1 MAKTAWPCRRLILPC
16 GCPDQRPKQAPKV
29 LPRRAKCRNS
39 LPCNYLINKW
49 ESDDKPGSVMRL
61 PAPDRH
67 SSRGTVT
74 RTLKQPT
81 RKAMVGPTTF
91 PIWSCSKRGMPSM
104 PRHRGIWWALT
115 PPFHPYP
122 AARRGGLLSVA
133 LSEGRPSWVLP
144 SVLPCGA
151 RTFLP
156 GPCGPQR
163 RSVQLPPVVFA
174 PRHGLRCTPAGEKR
188 INRPG
193 SPASGARGL
202 LLP

>member
-1 MAKTAWPCRRLILPC
+1 MILPY
-16 GCPDQRPKQAPKV
+16 GCPDQQPEQAPRV
-29 LPRRAKCRNS
+29 LPLGAKCRNF

-122 AARRGGLLSVA
+122 AQGGAVCFLWRCPRVAPPGCYPAFCPVEPGLSSPGLAARSDGLSDSHL
-133 LSEGRPSWVLP
+133 LIW
-144 SVLPCGA
+144 
-151 RTFLP
+151 F
-156 GPCGPQR
+156 
-163 RSVQLPPVVFA
+163 
-174 PRHGLRCTPAGEKR
+174 
-188 INRPG
+188 
-193 SPASGARGL
+193 SGAVSGTCRTGERIVFSR
-202 LLP
+202 

>member
-1 MAKTAWPCRRLILPC
+1 MARAACQKSGAPCQGKNCFAVPPAASAMRVPC
-16 GCPDQRPKQAPKV
+16 PAASM
-29 LPRRAKCRNS
+29 RAQGFAATDDVPELS
-39 LPCNYLINKW
+39 DITYLVNKW

-67 SSRGTVT
+67 SSRGAVT
-74 RTLKQPT
+74 CALKQPT

-163 RSVQLPPVVFA
+163 RSVRLPLADLVL
-174 PRHGLRCTPAGEKR
+174 RRGLRNMPHRRKDCF
-188 INRPG
+188 
-193 SPASGARGL
+193 
-202 LLP
+202 